1 MRFLRHTTKV
11 YMQVACLHTGTT
23 GVIRMKSAKNN
34 TTPGG
39 ENDEKKKTKLTL
51 RAFIRDLV
59 VIVILITA
67 ALVLK
72 SNTVELF
79 KIPTGSME
87 PTLYGAGEMGK
98 GFGDHILVQRFAYG
112 LTSKVKVPIIGK
124 NLPLPKY
131 HIMKRM
137 PKVGEVVVF
146 ESPVDKRIDYIK
158 RCCGTPG
165 DRVRISNGLLH
176 VNDRV
181 VTNISGTRY
190 TNQGILS
197 DRFGEVYER
206 VNSITKERGNDAIK
220 DAIYINGIPY
230 RDVERMKNGRT
241 IVFSDNLNLDTFNDV
256 ISSEIVV
263 PSNSF
268 FMLGDNSAH
277 SSDSRF
283 WGFATMDH
291 LKGRA
296 WVVYLPIKRIRIIH

>member
-1 MRFLRHTTKV
+1 
-11 YMQVACLHTGTT
+11 MQ
-23 GVIRMKSAKNN
+23 SAKNI
-34 TTPGG
+34 TAPGSQAG
-39 ENDEKKKTKLTL
+39 GKRKTKFTL
-51 RAFIRDLV
+51 QAFIRDLV

-67 ALVLK
+67 ALILK
-72 SNTVELF
+72 SNTLELF

-131 HIMKRM
+131 HVLKRM
-137 PKVGEVVVF
+137 PNVGEVVGF
-146 ESPVDKRIDYIK
+146 ESPVDKRTDYIK

-165 DRVRISNGLLH
+165 DRVRISNGLLY

-190 TNQGILS
+190 TNRGILG

-206 VNSITKERGNDAIK
+206 VNSIVKERGRDAIK

-230 RDVERMKNGRT
+230 RDVERIVNGRT
-241 IVFSDNLNLDTFNDV
+241 IVFDEGQKLDIFNDV
-256 ISSEIVV
+256 IRSEIVV

-283 WGFATMDH
+283 WGFATMDN
-291 LKGRA
+291 LKGKA
-296 WVVYLPIKRIRIIH
+296 WVVYLPIKRIRVIH

>member
-1 MRFLRHTTKV
+1 
-11 YMQVACLHTGTT
+11 
-23 GVIRMKSAKNN
+23 MKSVKPVSAA
-34 TTPGG
+34 G
-39 ENDEKKKTKLTL
+39 DESGRKKKTKFTL

-59 VIVILITA
+59 VIAILITA
-67 ALVLK
+67 ALILK

-87 PTLYGAGEMGK
+87 PTLYGAGEMGR

-112 LTSKVKVPIIGK
+112 LTSKVKVPVIGK

-165 DRVRISNGLLH
+165 DRVRISNGQLL
-176 VNDRV
+176 VNDTV
-181 VTNISGTRY
+181 VTNVSGTRY
-190 TNQGILS
+190 TNQGLLG
-197 DRFGEVYER
+197 DRFGMIYDR
-206 VNSITKERGNDAIK
+206 INTIAKEYDNDAIK

-230 RDVERMKNGRT
+230 RDVERMVNGRT
-241 IVFSDNLNLDTFNDV
+241 IIFDENQKLDLFNDV